1 MYIIKALLY
10 STYYEDR
17 HIRRDCPD
25 WIGRNAVFVTKSNA
39 ETYAMDGT
47 LLSVQSI
54 GILSRALSLHDRYL
68 IQIQIVPKSTKV
80 EPVAAKTDKPKAT
93 SVTNAPNGTHLKVL
107 TLPERKLIRY
117 ETVPENR
124 KLKPVSGAIIAFDE
138 AGERWVVRWDKVEIE
153 VVGPETS
160 TVCKITGTATTS

>member
-1 MYIIKALLY
+1 M
-10 STYYEDR
+10 
-17 HIRRDCPD
+17 
-25 WIGRNAVFVTKSNA
+25 TKSSA

-54 GILSRALSLHDRYL
+54 GILSRALSLHGQYL
-68 IQIQIVPKSTKV
+68 TQVQKVPKSTKV
-80 EPVAAKTDKPKAT
+80 EPVVGKKDTLEAT
-93 SVTNAPNGTHLKVL
+93 SLSVAPKGTHFRVL

-153 VVGPETS
+153 VVGPVTN